1 MWYDALF
8 AGSAAWFGVPAV
20 LGTAFFLLR
29 TVLGFAGV
37 FSNVGD
43 SIGTHDVPHDLP
55 HDVPHDLPHDV
66 GTEIG
71 QTPLPHHADIP
82 HAPRDASVKVG
93 GGGHALVTAAEV
105 FSVQTLAAFAG
116 GFGWG
121 GLIGRENF
129 GTLGGLVTGVL
140 TGTLVAAGVI
150 AVFRQFRKLESDGS
164 VPIHDLVGLEGV
176 VTIGVPPRD
185 KGAGQVR
192 LEVRGMHRHSNAV
205 SRDAAAPTG
214 TKVLVVATRADN
226 SVVVQPMLQAGGF
239 APASLTHSGGAAHA
253 PPALERGES

>member
-1 MWYDALF
+1 MWFDALF
-8 AGSAAWFGVPAV
+8 SGSAAWFGVPAV

-43 SIGTHDVPHDLP
+43 SVGGHDVPHDLP
-55 HDVPHDLPHDV
+55 HDVPHDLPHDA
-66 GTEIG
+66 GTDMG
-71 QTPLPHHADIP
+71 QTPLPHHAEIP
-82 HAPRDASVKVG
+82 HGPRDG
-93 GGGHALVTAAEV
+93 GMKGTGGHPFVTAAEI
-105 FSVQTLAAFAG
+105 FSVQSLAAFAG
-116 GFGWG
+116 AFGWG

-129 GTLGGLVTGVL
+129 GTLGGLVTGTLAGVL
-140 TGTLVAAGVI
+140 VSAGVI
-150 AVFRQFRKLESDGS
+150 AVFRQFRRLESDGS

-192 LEVRGMHRHSNAV
+192 LEVRGMHRHTQAV

-226 SVVVQPMLQAGGF
+226 SVVVQPMLESGGF
-239 APASLTHSGGAAHA
+239 TPVVFAHTGGTSQV